1 MKKQNKGH
9 NKIPFLKR
17 KHEVGMTSST
27 NIHNYEENYNKMME
41 GKSEHKK
48 RSRKKL
54 KKVLLIILCVFL
66 GIILIAASVF
76 GVLYYK
82 GKSQFKQEKTEI
94 SLPSSVQ
101 AEQDGNIVRYKGK
114 KYVYDENIKTLLCI
128 GVDKDTKVQEK
139 TDYFGT
145 AGQADALYLICIDN
159 EEKQYNVISI
169 NRDSMIDIDVYD
181 TAGEYIGV
189 AKDQACISYAYGDG
203 KEKSCENTVKA
214 VSRMLYNIPI
224 NSYFSINKACIPL
237 LNDMISGV
245 TVPVYDS
252 KGNKTGESKYL
263 SGEDAFNYIHYRD
276 TSKIDSNIVRIKRQ
290 TSYIKAFFSKALE
303 QTKEDLSTPL
313 NLFETISLYST
324 TTLNA
329 SKITYLTT
337 NAISDMS
344 SIELKF
350 NSIAGKVKEGKDG
363 FAEFYIDNSK
373 LMDLVIHIFYDEV
386 K

>member
-1 MKKQNKGH
+1 MKKQSKGH
-9 NKIPFLKR
+9 NKIPFVKR

-27 NIHNYEENYNKMME
+27 NTSNYEENYNKMM
-41 GKSEHKK
+41 GAKSGHHKSK
-48 RSRKKL
+48 KKL
-54 KKVLLIILCVFL
+54 KKVLLIILCVIL
-66 GIILIAASVF
+66 GIALIVTGVF
-76 GVLYYK
+76 GILYYK
-82 GKSQFKQEKTEI
+82 GKSQFKQEKSEI
-94 SLPSSVQ
+94 KLPSSVQ
-101 AEQDGNIVRYKGK
+101 AEQDGNIIQYNGK
-114 KYVYDENIKTLLCI
+114 KYTYDENVNTILCI
-128 GVDKDTKVQEK
+128 GVDKDTKTQEK

-181 TAGEYIGV
+181 TAGKYVGV
-189 AKDQACISYAYGDG
+189 VKDQACVSYAYGDG
-203 KEKSCENTVKA
+203 KEESCENTVKA

-237 LNDMISGV
+237 LNDMIGGV

-252 KGNKTGESKYL
+252 NGNKTGESKYL
-263 SGEDAFNYIHYRD
+263 SGNDAYKYIQYRD
-276 TSKIDSNIVRIKRQ
+276 TSKIDSNLVRIKRQ
-290 TSYIKAFFSKALE
+290 TSYIKAFFSKAVE

-313 NLFETISLYST
+313 ILFETVSLYST

-337 NAISDMS
+337 NALSDRND
-344 SIELKF
+344 IKLNF
-350 NSIAGKVKEGKDG
+350 NSIAGKVKKGKDG
-363 FAEFYIDNSK
+363 FAEFHINNDK
-373 LMDLVIHIFYDEV
+373 LMELVINIFYDEV